1 MNGPTS
7 IKEIQ
12 SAMKINLPAGN
23 LMSVLFCQIIQPNI
37 QGISN
42 NNLKQ
47 NSSTKYKRLHLN
59 KLQLKKKKKVATI
72 PSSF

>member
-12 SAMKINLPAGN
+12 SAVKINLPTGN

-37 QGISN
+37 QGIIN

-47 NSSTKYKRLHLN
+47 NSSTKYKRLNLN
-59 KLQLKKKKKVATI
+59 KLQLKKKKVATI